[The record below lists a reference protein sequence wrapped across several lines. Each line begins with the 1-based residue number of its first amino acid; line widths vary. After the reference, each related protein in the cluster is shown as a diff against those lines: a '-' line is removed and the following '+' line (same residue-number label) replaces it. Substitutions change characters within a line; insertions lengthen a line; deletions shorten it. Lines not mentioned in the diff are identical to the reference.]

1 MAEELEQ
8 SLINQLVEIAL
19 DARKNSYAP
28 YSNYRVG
35 SALLCD
41 DGINIYPGCNIEND
55 GIQSICAERVA
66 FTKAISEGERDF
78 EYIVVCGG
86 NTLDSLDNCLP
97 CGYCR
102 QFMCEFVNKDFKIYA
117 LSEGDKIT
125 EYSIS
130 DLLPN
135 NFRLTTTS

>member
-1 MAEELEQ
+1 M
-8 SLINQLVEIAL
+8 SLDKAIEIAKNV
-19 DARKNSYAP
+19 RKNCYAP
-28 YSNYRVG
+28 YSKYYVG
-35 SALLCD
+35 CALVCKS
-41 DGINIYPGCNIEND
+41 GKIYSGCNIEND

-86 NTLDSLDNCLP
+86 DSLDSLDDCLP

-102 QFMCEFVNKDFKIYA
+102 QFMSEFVDKDFKIYA
-117 LSEGDKIT
+117 LSSNDKVT
-125 EYSIS
+125 EYSIF

-135 NFRLTTTS
+135 NFRLTHLS

>member
-1 MAEELEQ
+1 M
-8 SLINQLVEIAL
+8 SLYKAIEIAKSV
-19 DARKNSYAP
+19 RKNCYSP
-28 YSNYRVG
+28 YSKYYVG
-35 SALLCD
+35 CALKCSS
-41 DGINIYPGCNIEND
+41 GKIYSGCNIEND

-86 NTLDSLDNCLP
+86 DSLDSLDDCLP

-102 QFMCEFVNKDFKIYA
+102 QFMSEFVDKDFKIYA
-117 LSEGDKIT
+117 LSNNDKVT
-125 EYSIS
+125 EYSIF

-135 NFRLTTTS
+135 NFRLTHLS